1 MFISY
6 IFIQIIQKW
15 GRRLYMNLEKNFVDT
30 INKINLNKM
39 AVIFVLF
46 LFIIVGFI
54 MTLNEGVKL

>member
-1 MFISY
+1 
-6 IFIQIIQKW
+6 
-15 GRRLYMNLEKNFVDT
+15 MNLEKNFVDT